1 MNKIYD
7 AVVIGGGVVGVSIF
21 NKLVRIGKKVAL
33 IDSASDVATGA
44 SKANSGLVHAGY
56 DPEPNTLKAKLNVE
70 GANLYPKICRRLS
83 IPLRKC
89 GALVVGDDLEKIQ
102 NLYERGQKNGVK
114 ELYILN
120 RQELLKI
127 VPDLREHITVGL
139 YAKTAALV
147 SPYLFTIALCEEG
160 IINGGELYLEEDLV
174 ECRKEKDIFE
184 IVTKNNTFKTK
195 SIINS
200 AGFGYNE
207 VAKILGTEEY
217 PLEYRRGEYFV
228 FSKESTLNVPCT
240 IFPLPTEKG
249 KGVLITPTIDGNYL
263 VGPTSEKSEY
273 ETVTTE
279 SGLKEIKEKAGLILN
294 KVDFKNA
301 IREFSGVRTI
311 CGDDFIIEKSKVNGI
326 INIAGICSPGLSS
339 APAIANMVVKLL
351 GFKTSELENLKK
363 IEPYKMLKDYPIKTQ
378 NEMVKENKDY
388 GEVVCKCE
396 KITKGDIVAVLKRPI
411 KIRSVDAVKRR
422 TNAGMGLCQGG
433 FCFTKVVNI
442 IAKTRKISYEDV
454 LKENRGSEVS
464 VGDIREVNYGN

>member
-1 MNKIYD
+1 M
-7 AVVIGGGVVGVSIF
+7 
-21 NKLVRIGKKVAL
+21 
-33 IDSASDVATGA
+33 
-44 SKANSGLVHAGY
+44 
-56 DPEPNTLKAKLNVE
+56 
-70 GANLYPKICRRLS
+70 
-83 IPLRKC
+83 
-89 GALVVGDDLEKIQ
+89 
-102 NLYERGQKNGVK
+102 
-114 ELYILN
+114 
-120 RQELLKI
+120 
-127 VPDLREHITVGL
+127 
-139 YAKTAALV
+139 
-147 SPYLFTIALCEEG
+147 
-160 IINGGELYLEEDLV
+160 
-174 ECRKEKDIFE
+174 
-184 IVTKNNTFKTK
+184 
-195 SIINS
+195 
-200 AGFGYNE
+200 
-207 VAKILGTEEY
+207 
-217 PLEYRRGEYFV
+217 
-228 FSKESTLNVPCT
+228 
-240 IFPLPTEKG
+240 
-249 KGVLITPTIDGNYL
+249 
-263 VGPTSEKSEY
+263 
-273 ETVTTE
+273 TTE

-326 INIAGICSPGLSS
+326 INLAGICSPGLSS